1 MITVAEINIAP
12 VKSMGLVGLDE
23 VVLDL
28 GGIRDDRRFYLVNG
42 QGRLLTRRQVGKL
55 AQLTAAWDAAE
66 ERLSIRFP
74 DGTTLEGS
82 AGVGSPGVD
91 YRLGPPG
98 ARPFADG
105 RLDAGIE

>member
-42 QGRLLTRRQVGKL
+42 QGRLLTRRQVES
-55 AQLTAAWDAAE
+55 W
-66 ERLSIRFP
+66 RN
-74 DGTTLEGS
+74 
-82 AGVGSPGVD
+82 
-91 YRLGPPG
+91 
-98 ARPFADG
+98 
-105 RLDAGIE
+105 